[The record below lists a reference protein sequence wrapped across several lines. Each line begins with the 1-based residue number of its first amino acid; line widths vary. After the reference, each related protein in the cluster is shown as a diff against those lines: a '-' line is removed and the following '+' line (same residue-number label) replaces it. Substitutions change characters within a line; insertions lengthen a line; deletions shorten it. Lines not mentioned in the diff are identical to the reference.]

1 MVIIPYNNDL
11 IGGFRLTDKGVYD
24 GQDPQPLKKSNN
36 MDIDIDD
43 LIKQLQN
50 EVADMKLRLTTF
62 EKQYE
67 IKLQPELEKLKDTIQ
82 TVKENEKKING
93 VLNGYVKNIQVGGS
107 LNGYK
112 LTDRGIEKHIPKL
125 TVALKNSRIV
135 EDLTFDGTSFEIK
148 YSDGTSN
155 TVNLNITEP
164 VPMTV
169 DEITSKIDASTRVF
183 EQQLQNKFSEYKQTL
198 ESTFPDIVKRIME
211 SQNLNDEIKERARGL
226 IEGLIEQQMNRL
238 GEIEEEY
245 QRLQEDLRNVGRTSS
260 ENLSRLETYVETNIP
275 EILRQL
281 DESKLE
287 VLSILEEVEGL
298 KSSAKD
304 EINTIIADEISKLQ
318 DTIRQLGNQI
328 NQSRRELE
336 TFKGELTDTYQ
347 EYEGNVKRLTEESL
361 QRLKDRE
368 RIALETTEKQLREMG
383 EDIRVETLEQNSSLQ
398 TKLQRQVQEQMD
410 QVVPVLLQ
418 DARLGEVI
426 TKTILEDNLD
436 NLLNRIR
443 VKLSE

>member
-11 IGGFRLTDKGVYD
+11 IGGFKLTDRGVND
-24 GQDPQPLKKSNN
+24 GQDPQPVKPEEKKMDTEDLLKK
-36 MDIDIDD
+36 
-43 LIKQLQN
+43 LQN
-50 EVADMKLRLTTF
+50 EVAEMKIRLTTF

-67 IKLQPELEKLKDTIQ
+67 TKLQPELEKLKDTIQ

-93 VLNGYVKNIQVGGS
+93 VLNGYVKSIQQGGS
-107 LNGYK
+107 FNGYK
-112 LTDRGIEKHIPKL
+112 LTDKGIDKHIPNL
-125 TVALKNSRIV
+125 TIALKNSKIV
-135 EDLTFDGTSFEIK
+135 QDLTFDGTSFKIQ

-155 TVNLNITEP
+155 TVDLNVTEP
-164 VPMTV
+164 VPLTV
-169 DEITSKIDASTRVF
+169 DEITDKIDASTRVF
-183 EQQLQNKFSEYKQTL
+183 EQQLQEKFREYKQTL
-198 ESTFPDIVKRIME
+198 ESTFPDIVKSIME
-211 SQNLNDEIKERARGL
+211 SQNLNDEVKERARGL
-226 IEGLIEQQMNRL
+226 IEDLVEQQMTRL

-245 QRLQEDLRNVGRTSS
+245 QKLQEDLRNVSRTSS
-260 ENLSRLETYVETNIP
+260 ENLSRLESYVETNIP

-304 EINTIIADEISKLQ
+304 EINKIIADEILKLQ

-336 TFKGELTDTYQ
+336 SLKGELKDTYQ

-368 RIALETTEKQLREMG
+368 RIALETTETKLREMG
-383 EDIRVETLEQNSSLQ
+383 DDIRVETLEQNSSLQ
-398 TKLQRQVQEQMD
+398 EKLQRQVQEQMD

-418 DARLGEVI
+418 DDRLGEVI

-436 NLLNRIR
+436 DLLDRIR
-443 VKLSE
+443 VKLSG

>member
-1 MVIIPYNNDL
+1 MKILKILLL
-11 IGGFRLTDKGVYD
+11 I
-24 GQDPQPLKKSNN
+24 
-36 MDIDIDD
+36 
-43 LIKQLQN
+43 
-50 EVADMKLRLTTF
+50 
-62 EKQYE
+62 
-67 IKLQPELEKLKDTIQ
+67 
-82 TVKENEKKING
+82 
-93 VLNGYVKNIQVGGS
+93 LN
-107 LNGYK
+107 
-112 LTDRGIEKHIPKL
+112 
-125 TVALKNSRIV
+125 
-135 EDLTFDGTSFEIK
+135 
-148 YSDGTSN
+148 
-155 TVNLNITEP
+155 
-164 VPMTV
+164 
-169 DEITSKIDASTRVF
+169 
-183 EQQLQNKFSEYKQTL
+183 
-198 ESTFPDIVKRIME
+198 
-211 SQNLNDEIKERARGL
+211 
-226 IEGLIEQQMNRL
+226 QQMNRL